1 MLGGQRTG
9 GKARGTAHGDLH
21 GPAGQHQAEVKG
33 RHTKAALTFAPLA
46 EGGGAEQGQQQQP
59 GTCPRQGSHPLP
71 PETHGTLKSRGSE
84 GSAGETAPEKD
95 SCGETAPCTW
105 RAGARPQSL
114 VSAGQSMKS
123 KARAA
128 PAPCGLVR
136 EAQSPH
142 GLGQGGCRA
151 AAGWSPVPSARES
164 GDRPGRGLAQAGE
177 EESKGTCTPKTEQ
190 TPPSDCFLWHKEFP
204 ERAHSK
210 QRVRL
215 WERQTRSSGLP
226 GAVERLCGL
235 QSLAALGPIV

>member
-95 SCGETAPCTW
+95 SCGETAPCALESW
-105 RAGARPQSL
+105 SPAAISGLSRAEHEIKSESGSCSMWACARGSKSPWAGAGRLPRRGRL
-114 VSAGQSMKS
+114 
-123 KARAA
+123 
-128 PAPCGLVR
+128 
-136 EAQSPH
+136 E
-142 GLGQGGCRA
+142 
-151 AAGWSPVPSARES
+151 PSTRES
-164 GDRPGRGLAQAGE
+164 GDRPGRGLARAGE
-177 EESKGTCTPKTEQ
+177 EESKGTCTPKTEH

-235 QSLAALGPIV
+235 QSLAALGPLV